1 MGDLLSFDT
10 ARQQFLAALREMLAD
25 RSIPDSMK
33 ASEVLASI
41 SAMAQITGLAEVDD
55 G

>member
-1 MGDLLSFDT
+1 MTPSFPL

-25 RSIPDSMK
+25 RSMPERVRI
-33 ASEVLASI
+33 EE
-41 SAMAQITGLAEVDD
+41 AMAVVSAVSQMVVLTEMTGS